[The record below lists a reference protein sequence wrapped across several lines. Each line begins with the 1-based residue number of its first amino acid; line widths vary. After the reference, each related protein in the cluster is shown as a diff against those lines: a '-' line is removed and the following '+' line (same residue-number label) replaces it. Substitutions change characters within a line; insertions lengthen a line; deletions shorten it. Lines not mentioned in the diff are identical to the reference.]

1 MPRRTSLPMPQD
13 PESKSSHLTLRIT
26 DGERALMVA
35 AMQHVG
41 VKSQSDFVRH
51 AIARLAEEYLRGP
64 GATDRV
70 AAIEEEQAA
79 LYASEPPAFAV
90 SSEKPASL
98 SDVLGVPL
106 FGPAPGGSVT
116 SHGSSRV
123 EAVGLDEP
131 MDGWL

>member
-1 MPRRTSLPMPQD
+1 MPRPRSLPMPQ
-13 PESKSSHLTLRIT
+13 ELGNRSSHLTLRIT
-26 DGERALMVA
+26 DTERALMAA

-41 VKSQSDFVRH
+41 MKSQSDFVRH
-51 AIARLAEEYLRGP
+51 AIARLAEEYLRGQ
-64 GATDRV
+64 GATERV

-79 LYASEPPAFAV
+79 LYASEPPAFAP
-90 SSEKPASL
+90 SSERPASL

-106 FGPAPGGSVT
+106 FGPPAGGSVA